1 LAPSKETSVP
11 DAALFK
17 RVTRM
22 FFGLLVLAAALVTEA
37 CSSPERLTSKAT
49 PCSTK
54 EVKIVSSDFSRRG
67 VTTAWC
73 AECKGKL
80 YLCATDAERSK
91 VQCRPSTPDDACR

>member
-1 LAPSKETSVP
+1 VVRAGVLRARTCGRF
-11 DAALFK
+11 AL
-17 RVTRM
+17 M
-22 FFGLLVLAAALVTEA
+22 LLAAAGLTAA

-54 EVKIVSSDFSRRG
+54 QVKIVGSDFARNG

-80 YLCATDAERSK
+80 YLCATDAERTK
-91 VQCRPSTPDDACR
+91 VECRPSTLDDACH